1 MVFLI
6 DGLAFHGLAA
16 AAAADRERKVGV
28 QRGAVH
34 VAIVAFVVVAS
45 ALPRTAAGEDWI
57 YTVRPGDN
65 LWDFARQHCA
75 DSACWRR
82 LQEMNNVA
90 DPWRMP
96 TGLRLRVPVEWLK
109 AEPAPARVV
118 GFRGEGTITP
128 AGTAEQRPVSEGVL
142 LHAGDTLTLS
152 TSGSA
157 TLEFADGSQL
167 LAGPSSVLRLD
178 AVSAYGGGEAMVDT
192 RVHLER
198 GRSDADVKSRLN
210 PSRFVIEAPAAVS
223 AVRGTSL
230 RVAVAN
236 HGATARTEVLS
247 GTVEVSAAGGA
258 VRVEQGFGV
267 VTLKGGT
274 PGAPRVLLPAP
285 RLAPLPAVFDRLPVH
300 VRVEPL
306 PSAFAYRMEVSS
318 TETFDDLLDDVVSED
333 VTLRCPDLPD
343 GRYWV
348 RVRAIDDQGLEGH
361 DTAASIDIDAR
372 PEPPL
377 LMEPIK
383 EGKVREE
390 VPSFR
395 WAAPENARAYRFQ
408 LAKSQ
413 DLAAPVVERDAHEGA
428 SLRLDQ
434 PLSPGLYSWRVAT
447 VDAAGHAGP
456 YSDFQAFEYKPAPE
470 APTPGPA
477 ESGEKSLV
485 FRWRAGEP
493 GQTYQIQIA
502 RDREFETIVLDRKS
516 SVPQVSVPRPEPGH
530 YFLRVRAID
539 ADGYEGPFGAAQAVN
554 IQEEY
559 WGLVIR
565 VFKRLREL

>member
-1 MVFLI
+1 M
-6 DGLAFHGLAA
+6 
-16 AAAADRERKVGV
+16 
-28 QRGAVH
+28 QRWAVH
-34 VAIVAFVVVAS
+34 VTIMALVVAAS
-45 ALPRTAAGEDWI
+45 ALSRAPAADEWI

-65 LWDFARQHCA
+65 LWDFAQRHCA

-82 LQEMNNVA
+82 LQEMNDVA

-96 TGLRLRVPVEWLK
+96 PGLRLRVPVELLK

-118 GFRGEGTITP
+118 GFSGEGSITP

-142 LHAGDTLTLS
+142 LQAGDTLTLS

-192 RVHLER
+192 RVRLDQ
-198 GRSDADVKSRLN
+198 GRSDADVKSRPT

-236 HGATARTEVLS
+236 HGETARTEVIS

-258 VRVEQGFGV
+258 IQVGEGFGV
-267 VTLKGGT
+267 VTLKGGQ
-274 PGAPRVLLPAP
+274 PGAPRVLLSAP
-285 RLAPLPAVFDRLPVH
+285 RLAPLPAAFDRLPFR

-318 TETFDDLLDDVVSED
+318 TETFDELLHDIVSED
-333 VTLRCPDLPD
+333 VTLRGPDLPD

-361 DTAASIDIDAR
+361 DTAAGIEIHAR

-377 LMEPIK
+377 LMEPIR
-383 EGKVREE
+383 EGKVREQA
-390 VPSFR
+390 PFFR
-395 WAAPENARAYRFQ
+395 WAAPEGAKAYRFQ
-408 LAKSQ
+408 LAKN
-413 DLAAPVVERDAHEGA
+413 DDPAAPVVQRNAYRGV

-434 PLSPGLYSWRVAT
+434 PLSPGRYSWRVAA
-447 VDAAGHAGP
+447 VDAAGKAGP
-456 YSDFQAFEYKPAPE
+456 YSDFQSFEYEPAAE
-470 APTPGPA
+470 GAATGPA
-477 ESGEKSLV
+477 ESDEKRMV
-485 FRWRAGEP
+485 FPWRAGEP
-493 GQTYQIQIA
+493 GQTYRIQLA
-502 RDREFETIVLDRKS
+502 RDREFRTIVVDEKS
-516 SVPQVSVPRPEPGH
+516 SVPEVSVPRPEPGH
-530 YFLRVRAID
+530 YFLRVQTID
-539 ADGYEGPFGAAQAVN
+539 ADGYEGPFGAAQAVDTE
-554 IQEEY
+554 EEY